1 MARLRRGN
9 SSHRIARRPAGLDGH
24 GTADVHAKVD
34 ERTIVKAQLS
44 LPVSDGPQS
53 VCVYSKDRTL
63 SHVFFDDAVV
73 ALFEPGEWKM
83 FLNVLWRGAT
93 DGMLVIEGRA
103 EWQDW

>member
-1 MARLRRGN
+1 MPRPRRGN
-9 SSHRIARRPAGLDGH
+9 SSQRTARRPAG
-24 GTADVHAKVD
+24 TSVHRTVDANAKVD

-53 VCVYSKDRTL
+53 VWVYSKDQTI
-63 SHVFFDDAVV
+63 SHVFFDDVVV